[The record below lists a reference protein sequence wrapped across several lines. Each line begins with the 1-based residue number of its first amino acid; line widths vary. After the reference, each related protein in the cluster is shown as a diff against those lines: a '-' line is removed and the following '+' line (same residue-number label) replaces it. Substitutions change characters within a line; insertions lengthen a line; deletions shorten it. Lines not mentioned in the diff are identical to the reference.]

1 LFSRFRPYF
10 TYWITT
16 VQILVVILSL
26 CWYGFAPVGVELSL
40 ASDFILTEKL
50 MYEQVAFYQVRLF

>member
-1 LFSRFRPYF
+1 
-10 TYWITT
+10 
-16 VQILVVILSL
+16 VILSL

-50 MYEQVAFYQVRLF
+50 MYEQVAFYQVRLLLNNLKRNF